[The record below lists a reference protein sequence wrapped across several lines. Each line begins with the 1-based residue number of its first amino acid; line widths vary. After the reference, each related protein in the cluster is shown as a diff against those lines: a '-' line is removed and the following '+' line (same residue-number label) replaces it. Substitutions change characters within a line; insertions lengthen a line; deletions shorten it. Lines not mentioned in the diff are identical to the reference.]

1 MKKSKLNLANLPTP
15 IEYLGNTSKK
25 LGLDLYVKRDD
36 YTGIETSGN
45 KIRKLEYA
53 IKEAMDQNCDVL
65 ITCGGIQSNH
75 ARATVAAARKLGLGV
90 HLVLRGS
97 EPDQEEGNLFI
108 NTLMGAQITWLN
120 DDEFKNHKSVME
132 MLKIKYAENGQKA
145 YLIPIGASNGIGNF
159 GYINAYEE
167 ILDQEKQ
174 MKMKFDA
181 IVCTVGSGGTYS
193 GLFLGNK
200 IHGNQHR
207 IIGVSISSTAEAFKQ
222 DISKMLD
229 ESLAYPE
236 ISEVNKTWTL
246 DDIEIID
253 GYEGEGYAIPSNEDL
268 LFIREMGVS
277 EGILF
282 DPVYTGKAFRG
293 LIDLIE
299 KRVLS
304 QYKRVLFIHTGGLYG
319 TFAFKEVFNIK

>member
-15 IEYLGNTSKK
+15 IEYLGNTSKVT
-25 LGLDLYVKRDD
+25 GIDLYVKRDD
-36 YTGIETSGN
+36 YTGIEISGN

-53 IKEAMDQNCDVL
+53 IKEAMDQKCDVL

-97 EPDQEEGNLFI
+97 DPEQVEGNLFI
-108 NTLMGAQITWLN
+108 NTLMGVQITWLN

-132 MLKIKYAENGQKA
+132 TLKIKYAENGQKA

-167 ILDQEKQ
+167 ILEQEKQ
-174 MKMKFDA
+174 MNIKFDA

-193 GLFLGNK
+193 GLFLGNR
-200 IHGNQHR
+200 IYGNHHR
-207 IIGVSISSTAEAFKQ
+207 IIGISISSKAEVFKKEIY
-222 DISKMLD
+222 DILD
-229 ESLAYPE
+229 ESLTYPDL
-236 ISEVNKTWTL
+236 SKVNKTWTL

-253 GYEGEGYAIPSNEDL
+253 GYEGKGYAIPSDEDL
-268 LFIREMGVS
+268 YFIREMAIR

-293 LIDLIE
+293 LIDLIDKKTFPQF
-299 KRVLS
+299 KRI
-304 QYKRVLFIHTGGLYG
+304 LFIHTGGLFG
-319 TFAFKEVFNIK
+319 TFAFKEAFAIK